1 MEGDRVTEFARQ
13 LVAGLGA
20 AGWVIGLMAGLGG
33 FLLIVGIFGY
43 AMMCVFGGEETEEE
57 NEREDQ

>member
-1 MEGDRVTEFARQ
+1 MTEFARQ

-20 AGWVIGLMAGLGG
+20 AGWAIGLMAGLGG